1 MSGSKDEFWKELMG
15 EDFKVDMPDTPDG
28 AAEKRQDAK
37 APPAQPPSPAPS
49 PRSAPPAEGKKPE
62 GTGLSEGF
70 KIEYVS
76 PDGQKREKPAS
87 DAGGV
92 RREAPKPEG
101 PASEPPKARPTEP
114 PAPQARPQNQAKP
127 QSQPQ
132 PQNQPKPQSQ
142 PQFQSRQQP
151 KPEGGA
157 PARRPADAANKR
169 PRSEKA
175 PSPDDFEVE
184 FDFDSEYADVN
195 EKAVRR
201 GRTKRTGC
209 LSGILLFLFVLSVSV
224 VLACVGWMWTT
235 DVLGFDGGDVPVE
248 VTLPKSIFHE
258 EVREQEEDDGTVTE
272 VTVNVADI
280 DQVADE
286 LLNKGLI
293 RYKWLFKL
301 FSRISHADTKVQAGT
316 YTLNMNYDYRAL
328 IHGMNPKSGKR
339 DTVTLTIPEGYSI
352 TQIVDLMVE
361 NNVCGRDELLD
372 SLSNTDF
379 DYDFLDRSTLG
390 EPKRLEG
397 YLFPDTYEFYIDDDP
412 DSVIR
417 RFLVNFQ
424 RKWEDDFDSMA
435 ESLGYTRRQILII
448 ASMIEKEAGSDSER
462 DRIASVIYNRLEHPD
477 RQGTNGL
484 LQIDATIY
492 YAIQDTKEPFSTSY
506 DSPYNTYLYPGLP
519 AGPISNPG
527 IASIRA
533 ALSPADTDYY
543 YYALGKNG
551 IHSFFETYEAFQKF
565 VNSSNYGG

>member
-1 MSGSKDEFWKELMG
+1 M
-15 EDFKVDMPDTPDG
+15 
-28 AAEKRQDAK
+28 
-37 APPAQPPSPAPS
+37 
-49 PRSAPPAEGKKPE
+49 
-62 GTGLSEGF
+62 
-70 KIEYVS
+70 
-76 PDGQKREKPAS
+76 
-87 DAGGV
+87 
-92 RREAPKPEG
+92 
-101 PASEPPKARPTEP
+101 
-114 PAPQARPQNQAKP
+114 
-127 QSQPQ
+127 
-132 PQNQPKPQSQ
+132 
-142 PQFQSRQQP
+142 
-151 KPEGGA
+151 
-157 PARRPADAANKR
+157 
-169 PRSEKA
+169 
-175 PSPDDFEVE
+175 E

-224 VLACVGWMWTT
+224 VLACVGWMWAT

-258 EVREQEEDDGTVTE
+258 EVREQEEDDGSVTE

-280 DQVADE
+280 DKVADE
-286 LLNKGLI
+286 LLSKGLI

-301 FSRISHADTKVQAGT
+301 FSDISHADTKVQAGT

-361 NNVCGRDELLD
+361 NNVCERDELLD

-379 DYDFLDRSTLG
+379 DYDFLDKSTLG
-390 EPKRLEG
+390 DPKRLEG

-424 RKWEDDFDSMA
+424 KKWEDDFDRMA

-462 DRIASVIYNRLEHPD
+462 DKIASVIYNRLEHPD

-533 ALSPADTDYY
+533 ALSPASTDYY

-551 IHSFFETYEAFQKF
+551 VHSFFETYQAFQKF
-565 VNSSNYGG
+565 VNSDSYGG